1 MMSKQQSGAQQGNFQ
16 GRLDLLEIRYFDKYF
31 INNAPEL
38 FHLNALKTAFQMRH
52 LTHRWIQLGFLF

>member
-1 MMSKQQSGAQQGNFQ
+1 MMPKQQSGAQQGNFQ

-38 FHLNALKTAFQMRH
+38 FHLNALKTAFQMRPMDRH
-52 LTHRWIQLGFLF
+52 Y